1 MAEHGGAAAATLP
14 WRYIVVE
21 GVIGAGKTS
30 LTKRLAG
37 HIGAQ
42 VNLEV
47 VEENPFLVKFYQD
60 RSALAF
66 QTQLFFLLSRYRQQ
80 QGLVQGDL
88 FAQSVV
94 SDYLFAKDR
103 IFANLN
109 LRDDELVL
117 YDQLATILEQRI
129 LQPDLVIYL
138 QASTDVLMERIARRG
153 RSFERDM
160 NRDYI
165 DALNGA
171 YSYYFHHYRQTP
183 LLVVNT
189 NDFDYVNVPRDFER
203 LFDQLRE
210 SFQGTRFFAP
220 A

>member
-1 MAEHGGAAAATLP
+1 MTPEGSRALP

-30 LTKRLAG
+30 LTKLLAG
-37 HIGAQ
+37 RIGGT
-42 VNLEV
+42 VNLEI
-47 VEENPFLVKFYQD
+47 VEENPFLARFYQD
-60 RSALAF
+60 RSAYAF
-66 QTQLFFLLSRYRQQ
+66 QTQIFFLLSRYRQQ
-80 QGLVQGDL
+80 QSLTQPDL
-88 FAQSVV
+88 FADTVI

-109 LRDDELVL
+109 LNDDELSL
-117 YDQLATILEQRI
+117 YDQLATILEQHI
-129 LQPDLVIYL
+129 LKPDLVIYL
-138 QASTDVLMERIARRG
+138 QTSTDVLMERIGIRG

-165 DALNGA
+165 DALNSA
-171 YSYYFHHYRQTP
+171 YSYFFHHYRQTP

-189 NDFDYVNVPRDFER
+189 NEFDFVHVPSDFDE
-203 LFDQLRE
+203 LFAELTE
-210 SFQGTRFFAP
+210 TFQGTRFFAP

>member
-1 MAEHGGAAAATLP
+1 VLP

-30 LTKRLAG
+30 LTKLLAG
-37 HIGAQ
+37 RLGAA

-47 VEENPFLVKFYQD
+47 VEENPFLAKFYKD
-60 RSALAF
+60 RAAYAF
-66 QTQLFFLLSRYRQQ
+66 QTQIFFLLSRYRQQ
-80 QGLVQGDL
+80 QNLHQPDL
-88 FAQSVV
+88 FAGTVV

-109 LRDDELVL
+109 LEDDELVL
-117 YDQLATILEQRI
+117 YDQLASILEQRV
-129 LQPDLVIYL
+129 LQPDLVIFL
-138 QASTDVLMERIARRG
+138 QASTDVLMERIAVRG

-165 DALNGA
+165 DALNSA
-171 YSYYFHHYRQTP
+171 YSYFFHHYRAAP

-189 NDFDYVNVPRDFER
+189 NTFDFVNVPRDFDLLYE
-203 LFDQLRE
+203 QLTD

-220 A
+220 G

>member
-1 MAEHGGAAAATLP
+1 VTTPEGSGVLP
-14 WRYIVVE
+14 WRYVVVE

-30 LTKRLAG
+30 LTKLLASRT
-37 HIGAQ
+37 GAA

-47 VEENPFLVKFYQD
+47 VEDNPFLAKFYQD
-60 RSALAF
+60 RAAYAF
-66 QTQLFFLLSRYRQQ
+66 QTQIFFLLSRYRQQ
-80 QGLVQGDL
+80 QKLTQPDL
-88 FAQSVV
+88 FATSVI

-109 LRDDELVL
+109 LSDDELTL
-117 YDQLATILEQRI
+117 YDQLATILEQHI
-129 LQPDLVIYL
+129 LKPDLVIYL
-138 QASTDVLMERIARRG
+138 QTSTDVLMERITIRG

-165 DALNGA
+165 DALNSA
-171 YSYYFHHYRQTP
+171 YSYFFHHYRQTP

-189 NDFDYVNVPRDFER
+189 NDFDFVNVPQDFNQ
-203 LFDQLRE
+203 LFELLGE
-210 SFQGTRFFAP
+210 PFQGTRFFAP